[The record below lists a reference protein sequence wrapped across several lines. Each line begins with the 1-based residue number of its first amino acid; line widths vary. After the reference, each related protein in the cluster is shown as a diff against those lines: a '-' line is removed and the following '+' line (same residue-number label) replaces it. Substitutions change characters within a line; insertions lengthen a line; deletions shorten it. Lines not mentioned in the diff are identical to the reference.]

1 MIEETIQNKLMNEK
15 HKKVSRVW
23 KYIENFL
30 ILIPTLTG
38 RVSISDFASL
48 INIPIGI
55 TSSEIGLKICLI
67 TTGIKKYKSIIKIIR
82 RNMIK

>member
-1 MIEETIQNKLMNEK
+1 MNEK

-38 RVSISDFASL
+38 HVSISDFVSL

>member
-1 MIEETIQNKLMNEK
+1 MNEK